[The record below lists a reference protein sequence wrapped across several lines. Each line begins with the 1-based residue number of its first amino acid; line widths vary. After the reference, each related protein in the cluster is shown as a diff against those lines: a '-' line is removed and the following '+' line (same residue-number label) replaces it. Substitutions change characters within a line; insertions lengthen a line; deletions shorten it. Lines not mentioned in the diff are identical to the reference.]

1 MACHSHRKKHTTSRR
16 DKVKKHGKKHTTSR
30 RVKKSHKD
38 KSHKDKFQKKR
49 EKLIRKIR
57 KSIRDTNR
65 LIEKSRAERKSLHL

>member
-30 RVKKSHKD
+30 RVKKSR
-38 KSHKDKFQKKR
+38 KDKFQKKR

-65 LIEKSRAERKSLHL
+65 LIAKSRAERKSLHL